1 MKLGKLKESILDRSV
16 FKQIHKRNDNIL
28 CKPKVGLGYQTLIT
42 GPDTYAWVSVNTVE
56 GTPFQAGSLIVP
68 RGINS
73 LVCSGAEPAG
83 IMVSLTVPQDME
95 EPEFRKMIQRIEADC
110 EREGIDLAGGH
121 TQVSANVRQVI
132 ASVTCLG
139 TAPGQ
144 GAGPRTAG
152 GQGAGGDRENMGGQG
167 AGGGRENSGGQ
178 GASGGQADTGARADH
193 GSRPMNGAAGG
204 KALAAPLAGQS
215 IIMTKWAGMS
225 GAWLLEQEYHEAF
238 VNKYNHHI
246 AGEIQAMD
254 QYFSVRK
261 EAEAAL
267 EQEPCFLYD
276 LSESGVF
283 GGLWE
288 AAQAGHTGLW
298 VDLKQIPIRQE
309 VVELCDFVDIN
320 PYKIPSAGALL
331 IGTEHGERLVNT
343 LKRLGIPAA
352 VIGTFTPGND
362 RVVANEDEARYLE
375 PPSGREFPKKVC
387 S

>member
-139 TAPGQ
+139 TWSA
-144 GAGPRTAG
+144 
-152 GQGAGGDRENMGGQG
+152 DGQG
-167 AGGGRENSGGQ
+167 AGGGRENSGRHF
-178 GASGGQADTGARADH
+178 APPVREDH
-193 GSRPMNGAAGG
+193 GGRAVNGGSGG

-246 AGEIQAMD
+246 ARQIQAMD
-254 QYFSVRK
+254 RYFSVRK
-261 EAEAAL
+261 EAAAAL

-288 AAQAGHTGLW
+288 AARAGNTGLW
-298 VDLKQIPIRQE
+298 VDLKKIPIRQE

-331 IGTEHGERLVNT
+331 IGTEHGERLADT
-343 LKRLGIPAA
+343 LNRLGIPAA

-362 RVVANEDEARYLE
+362 RVVANEDEVRYLE
-375 PPSGREFPKKVC
+375 PPSGREFPVHRMNREPKR
-387 S
+387 

>member
-1 MKLGKLKESILDRSV
+1 MKPGKLKESVLDRSV

-28 CKPKVGLGYQTLIT
+28 CKPKAGLGYQTLIT

-56 GTPFQAGSLIVP
+56 GTPFQAGAMIVA

-73 LVCSGAEPAG
+73 LVCSGAKPAG
-83 IMVSLTVPQDME
+83 IMVSLTVPEDVE
-95 EPEFRKMIQRIEADC
+95 EAEFRKMIWRIESDC
-110 EREGIDLAGGH
+110 EKEGIDLAGGH

-132 ASVTCLG
+132 AAVTCLG

-144 GAGPRTAG
+144 GADRPVNG
-152 GQGAGGDRENMGGQG
+152 G
-167 AGGGRENSGGQ
+167 S
-178 GASGGQADTGARADH
+178 
-193 GSRPMNGAAGG
+193 GG

-246 AGEIQAMD
+246 ARQIQAMD

-261 EAEAAL
+261 EAMVAL

-352 VIGTFTPGND
+352 VIGNFTPGND
-362 RVVANEDEARYLE
+362 RVVTNEDEVRYLE